1 MPTQVKEKTYW
12 VGVQDWN
19 LREFHGPT
27 FHVPN
32 GTTYNAYLI
41 IDKDITLIDI
51 VEHDFFDTFYEK
63 VVSLIGD
70 KPIKNLVI
78 NHTEPDHS
86 GSFKKL
92 LEKYPDINVYC
103 SKKGAEFM
111 NQQYA
116 LDYDKYN
123 IVGSGNKLSIGSNTL
138 SFIDMKMLHWPDSIA
153 TYMEEEKILFSN
165 DAFGQHVVST
175 KVFDEAHLLD
185 TILYEAKRYYANII
199 MPMANILSKKM
210 EEITRMNLDIDI
222 IAPSHGI
229 IWRKYVSE
237 ILNKYFE
244 WSTWKTKEKVVI
256 AYDTMWNNTEKMAF
270 ALARGFEKANVQA
283 KLYKVSK
290 SDVNEIMTDIVDAR
304 AVLIGSSTVY
314 GGMIANIAYLLE
326 EIRVLK
332 PKEKLGFAFGS
343 NGWAK
348 GAVPRIESS
357 LLEVGFKLFNDGV
370 NTTFLPTEEEI
381 KKLEDIAFEM
391 SRTIR
396 NDVNGEKE
404 IYIDICEKCH
414 AKDLIILRDLA
425 YNAGYVL
432 HTKYTCLHKC
442 GSDTVFCKY
451 NDEFIEA
458 DDSNKLWDE
467 ILKRHIALI
476 DASKDKAVE

>member
-1 MPTQVKEKTYW
+1 MAIQVKEKTYW

-41 IDKDITLIDI
+41 LDEQITLIDI
-51 VEHDFFDTFYEK
+51 VEHDFFDLFYEK

-70 KPIKNLVI
+70 KPIHNLII

-86 GSFKKL
+86 SSFKKL

-111 NQQYA
+111 DKQYGIE
-116 LDYDKYN
+116 YGKYN
-123 IVGSGNKLSIGSNTL
+123 IVGSGNKLSIGKNVL

-175 KVFDEAHLLD
+175 KVFDEAHRLD
-185 TILYEAKRYYANII
+185 TVLYEAKKYYANII
-199 MPMANILSKKM
+199 MPMAGILSKKM
-210 EEITRMNLDIDI
+210 EEITRMNLEIDI

-229 IWRKYVSE
+229 IWRKYVNE
-237 ILNKYFE
+237 ILEKYFE

-256 AYDTMWNNTEKMAF
+256 AYDTMWGNTEKMAF
-270 ALARGFEKANVQA
+270 ALAKGFQNANMQV

-304 AVLIGSSTVY
+304 AVLIGSSTIY

-332 PKEKLGFAFGS
+332 PNEKVGFAFGS

-348 GAVPRIESS
+348 GAVPRIESM

-370 NTTFLPTEEEI
+370 NTNFLPTKEEI
-381 KKLEDIAFEM
+381 EKLESIAFEM
-391 SRTIR
+391 SRSIR
-396 NDVNGEKE
+396 NDINGERE
-404 IYIDICEKCH
+404 IYIEICEKCH
-414 AKDLIILRDLA
+414 AKEFITLRDLA
-425 YNAGYVL
+425 YNGGYVL
-432 HTKYTCLHKC
+432 HVKYACLFHC
-442 GSDTVFCKY
+442 GSETIFCKY
-451 NDEFIEA
+451 NEEIIGASDVE
-458 DDSNKLWDE
+458 SLWKT
-467 ILKRHIALI
+467 ILEKHAIVL
-476 DASKDKAVE
+476 KQGY